1 MLLNFVL
8 LQPSKQPMK
17 NAALLFVLLWPICAH
32 AQISK
37 TMRRLPDT
45 GQTQSFT
52 NTPGE
57 DADFNINPPFFIKN
71 GDGTATDTVTGLMW
85 QQTDGG
91 EMTFEA
97 AQTYAANLVLGGHSD
112 WRLPTAQE
120 AFSMLNHGQQNPP
133 LDPAV
138 FPNSGAEYW
147 WTGETQVGAATR
159 VWVTNAGGGI
169 GNHPKAETISAGGT
183 KKFHVRV
190 VRDVAPPAR
199 VAAQFSTTTNT
210 AFDSLTGLEWQ
221 RFVVPTIQDSMTWEA
236 ALVFA
241 ENFVLAGKSDWRL
254 PNIKELESIND
265 ETRSQP
271 SVYTAVFPGLGSKK
285 FWASTSL
292 PNQSTQAW
300 FMDTRFGVVSH
311 ELKTLKNS
319 VLLVRGGG
327 GGIVSA
333 AQASLETTGWSV
345 YPNPFSDHIFL
356 KNAPPDAVVE
366 LTNAVGRVFFFGKN
380 VEQEDFSKLPAG
392 MYFLKISEQNT
403 AALRLIKK

>member
-1 MLLNFVL
+1 
-8 LQPSKQPMK
+8 MK
-17 NAALLFVLLWPICAH
+17 NTAIIFALLLPLLAQ
-32 AQISK
+32 AQIPK

-57 DADFNINPPFFIKN
+57 DSDWLLNPPFFALHGN
-71 GDGTATDTVTGLMW
+71 GTVTDTVTGLMW
-85 QQTDGG
+85 QQADGG
-91 EMTFEA
+91 EMTFDA
-97 AQTYAANLVLGGHSD
+97 AQNYVANLVLGGHSD

-120 AFSMLNHGQQNPP
+120 AFSILNHGKQNPP

-147 WTGETQVGAATR
+147 WSGETQVGAPTR

-169 GNHPKAETISAGGT
+169 GNHPKTETISAGGT
-183 KKFHVRV
+183 KKFHVRA
-190 VRDVAPPAR
+190 VRDVAVPSP

-221 RFVVPTIQDSMTWEA
+221 RFVVPTIQDSMTWEN

-254 PNIKELESIND
+254 PNIKELQSIND

-271 SVYTAVFPGLGSKK
+271 SVNTAVFPGLGSKK

-300 FMDTRFGVVSH
+300 FMDTRFGVISH
-311 ELKTLKNS
+311 ELKTAKNS
-319 VLLVRGGG
+319 LLLVRGGG
-327 GGIVSA
+327 GNTVPTG
-333 AQASLETTGWSV
+333 QPSLDAV
-345 YPNPFSDHIFL
+345 ALNAYPNPFSNRIFVN
-356 KNAPPDAVVE
+356 NAPINAVFS
-366 LTNAVGRVFFFGKN
+366 LTNAIGQVVFYGKN
-380 VEQEDFSKLPAG
+380 VEQEDFSALPTGA
-392 MYFLKISEQNT
+392 YFLRVSDLKPT
-403 AALRLIKK
+403 VFKFLKM

>member
-1 MLLNFVL
+1 
-8 LQPSKQPMK
+8 MK
-17 NAALLFVLLWPICAH
+17 NTAFILALFWPLF
-32 AQISK
+32 AQTQTPK

-57 DADFNINPPFFIKN
+57 DSDWLLNPPFFALHGN
-71 GDGTATDTVTGLMW
+71 GTVTDTVTGLMW
-85 QQTDGG
+85 QQADGG
-91 EMTFEA
+91 EMTFDA
-97 AQTYAANLVLGGHSD
+97 AQNYVANLVLGGHSD

-120 AFSMLNHGQQNPP
+120 AFSILNHGKQNPP

-147 WTGETQVGAATR
+147 WSGETQVGAPTR

-169 GNHPKAETISAGGT
+169 GNHPKTETVSAGGT
-183 KKFHVRV
+183 KKFHVRA
-190 VRDVAPPAR
+190 VRDVTPPSR
-199 VAAQFSTTTNT
+199 VAAQFYTTTNT

-221 RFVVPTIQDSMTWEA
+221 RFVVPTIQDSMTWEN

-254 PNIKELESIND
+254 PNIKELQSIND

-271 SVYTAVFPGLGSKK
+271 SVNTEVFPGLGSKK

-300 FMDTRFGVVSH
+300 FMDTRFGVISH
-311 ELKTLKNS
+311 ELKTAKNS
-319 VLLVRGGG
+319 LLLVRGGG
-327 GGIVSA
+327 GNTVPTGQPSMGA
-333 AQASLETTGWSV
+333 AAINA
-345 YPNPFSDHIFL
+345 YPNPFSNRIFA
-356 KNAPPDAVVE
+356 KNASPNAVFE
-366 LTNAVGRVFFFGKN
+366 LTNAVGQVVFYGKN
-380 VEQEDFSKLPAG
+380 VEQEDFSGLPTGA
-392 MYFLKISEQNT
+392 YFLRVWDLTPTMFNLLKM
-403 AALRLIKK
+403 